1 MSTTAVILNQPSPG
15 RNQIVPPLQL
25 KQSPRCINMQLM
37 NMRSMFSQFAAATMG
52 RKLKGSGCS
61 FFSFLFFIHKYD
73 FIDLQRGPLLGSP
86 STTQSFVLIYSLF
99 PQVFFFFSCKVF
111 HIQVTYCTSFPSQ
124 IQTFLSS
131 LTLNLFFPFPLSHSL
146 STLTFRRSHQT
157 PGNSETQNLIICALS
172 LGLQSLW
179 SPVNMCFQPLFFY
192 LKKFHFASLSPR
204 CFVFCQIYCFPVI
217 FVHQP
222 FFFRTSQSQLP
233 YVQARLN

>member
-25 KQSPRCINMQLM
+25 KQSPLCINMQLM

-131 LTLNLFFPFPLSHSL
+131 LTLNLFFPLPLSYSLHLNIQKEPSNAWKLRDSESYHLRSLTWFTVSLVTSQYVL
-146 STLTFRRSHQT
+146 ST
-157 PGNSETQNLIICALS
+157 P
-172 LGLQSLW
+172 
-179 SPVNMCFQPLFFY
+179 FFY
-192 LKKFHFASLSPR
+192 LNKFHFASLSPR

-222 FFFRTSQSQLP
+222 FFFQNFPIKTIHTQRP
-233 YVQARLN
+233 V